1 MPKGELLVKLVEP
14 PLAEPHERWC
24 ERSEISQL
32 EKFPPTRLSLRE
44 LGFGARCFP
53 ANVLQKINKAFYR
66 HIDCTICDLFHTGIR
81 DKITKRKTRLRKRPQ
96 AGKE

>member
-44 LGFGARCFP
+44 LGFGAFWGENRKKSTFGQHSFSMLTQIMLTFLKWP
-53 ANVLQKINKAFYR
+53 DGIINTY
-66 HIDCTICDLFHTGIR
+66 DSG
-81 DKITKRKTRLRKRPQ
+81 
-96 AGKE
+96 